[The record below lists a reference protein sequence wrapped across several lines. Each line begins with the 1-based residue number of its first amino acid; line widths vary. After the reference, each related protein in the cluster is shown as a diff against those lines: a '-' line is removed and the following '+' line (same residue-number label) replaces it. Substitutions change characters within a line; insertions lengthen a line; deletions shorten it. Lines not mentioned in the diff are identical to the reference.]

1 MSKIASLKSFN
12 IFREAIFTFFRENR
26 CRYTRERAVS
36 RKRGYQSADAV
47 VWLQIFR
54 RKTSYNFTL
63 ILQSAKVSKYPQS
76 IKIRFSTQSIKIS
89 AVSTPILTIKAPFFS
104 IFQALTENLAENPS
118 NFQKSQKTFAPNFGN
133 SAKMPKTLQY
143 FDILAVLCTL
153 IFYWI
158 FILLL
163 WNLRKSAASLT
174 SAKSPWLF

>member
-1 MSKIASLKSFN
+1 MIQIGKVRFELSFLN
-12 IFREAIFTFFRENR
+12 KCKTIYDGYRSTTITG
-26 CRYTRERAVS
+26 CRFS
-36 RKRGYQSADAV
+36 S
-47 VWLQIFR
+47 
-54 RKTSYNFTL
+54 KTSYTFTL

-153 IFYWI
+153 ILYWI

-163 WNLRKSAASLT
+163 
-174 SAKSPWLF
+174 

>member
-1 MSKIASLKSFN
+1 MRKYFEICPYL
-12 IFREAIFTFFRENR
+12 IHFTNYRNTLAG
-26 CRYTRERAVS
+26 CRFS
-36 RKRGYQSADAV
+36 S
-47 VWLQIFR
+47 
-54 RKTSYNFTL
+54 KTSYTFTL

-153 IFYWI
+153 ILYWI

-163 WNLRKSAASLT
+163 
-174 SAKSPWLF
+174 